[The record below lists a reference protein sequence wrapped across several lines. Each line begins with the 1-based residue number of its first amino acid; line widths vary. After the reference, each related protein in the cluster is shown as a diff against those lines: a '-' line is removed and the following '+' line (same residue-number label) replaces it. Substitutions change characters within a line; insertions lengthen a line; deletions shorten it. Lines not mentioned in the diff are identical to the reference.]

1 MSAFSPHGDG
11 LSERI
16 PIILVL
22 DTSDSMGRPEG
33 APRIGELNAALRE
46 WLAGP
51 AADPALRD
59 RVEVAIITFNS
70 EVQVLELASPGES
83 ASLTDSAFALAG
95 DVAVPVLCASGLT
108 LMLPA
113 IETAVQLATRRTREL
128 AARGVT
134 SRRPVVWLVTDGA
147 PCDEQGA
154 PIPASQVAAMA
165 RRLRAAENGSPDDPG
180 CLFYAVGVG
189 GADMATLREL
199 APAEGSHR
207 MLRDFSYRDILQT
220 AMVSAVRQGAEVATD
235 EYRRT
240 QAMIDFAQR
249 VRDLEEGLG

>member
-22 DTSDSMGRPEG
+22 DTSDSMARPEG

-46 WLAGP
+46 WLTGP

-59 RVEVAIITFNS
+59 RVEVAIITFDS
-70 EVQVLELASPGES
+70 EVRVLELAGTGEE
-83 ASLTDSAFALAG
+83 ASSTDSAFALAG
-95 DVAVPVLCASGLT
+95 DVAVPTLCASGLT

-113 IETAVQLATRRTREL
+113 IETALRLAALRTREL
-128 AARGVT
+128 AERGVP

-147 PCDEQGA
+147 PCDDHGQPVPPG
-154 PIPASQVAAMA
+154 QVAAMA
-165 RRLRAAENGSPDDPG
+165 QRLRAAEMASGDSPG
-180 CLFYAVGVG
+180 CLFYAVGAG

-199 APAEGSHR
+199 APAEGSHP
-207 MLRDFSYRDILQT
+207 MLRDFSYRDILAS
-220 AMVSAVRQGAEVATD
+220 AMVSAVRQGTEVATD
-235 EYRRT
+235 EYKRN
-240 QAMIDFAQR
+240 QALMDFAQR